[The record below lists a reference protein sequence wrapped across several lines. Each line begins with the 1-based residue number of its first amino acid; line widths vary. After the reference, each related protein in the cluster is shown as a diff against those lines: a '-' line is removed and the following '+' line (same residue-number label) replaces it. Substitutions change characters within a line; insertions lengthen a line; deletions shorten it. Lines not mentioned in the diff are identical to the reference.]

1 MENNYENYS
10 NFNEVREFKTNLKTG
25 EIVIV
30 DYKNVRLGYNQQYV
44 SIVKNIT
51 INEQNHIYTCKLD
64 NFNIDFELYNSTI
77 SCSII
82 SASYTKEDIY
92 AYIYTIEDYKLA
104 INHYFNKHTD
114 NLKNYK
120 RILKEAIKLKKQI
133 EQKQYAI

>member
-25 EIVIV
+25 DIVIV

-82 SASYTKEDIY
+82 SASYAKEDIY